1 MNADRITIP
10 IALLALAASSVGAA
24 FSAGTVQRQRRELEL
39 VEPLTGTE
47 GMPPHVA
54 LVTAALG
61 TFRGLAVDV
70 LWARADHLQTE
81 GEYFEAQTLSQWIT
95 ALQPRFDRV
104 WGFQAWNLSY
114 NISAATQAPAE
125 RWGWVQRGIG
135 LLRDQGIP
143 LNPRSPELRMELGWI
158 FHHKIAGRSDRQHW
172 YYKARLARE
181 MQELL
186 GDMTTGQTAD
196 RTVELFRRIA
206 TAPST
211 IGDVLAQTPRAQ
223 EALDLLA
230 AHGAAADENLV
241 RMLGRA
247 LMQANS
253 RDAAILGAEKLPPGT
268 NLPLMKAIRA
278 DKETATLLFDA
289 IVPHLQRRALVEHYR
304 MDPARMVALMEQ
316 YGPLD
321 WRHAESHGIYWT
333 EAGIDISRTLLKRA
347 DVNELMII
355 RSRLHMLADL
365 MRSGRVDFD
374 PVTNRV
380 DLLPDPRFAAAY
392 ERSLEEA
399 LALIRSEEGVA
410 AADFGRA
417 EEEDLLDGYE
427 NFLNLA
433 TILEYL
439 YGDRDRT
446 RSRFEK
452 LVELADRLGRGD
464 DPLYA
469 DTVETFVALRIG
481 EVLAI
486 DVTNLR
492 QFLDAMIRRSFLEGL
507 AKGDLGV
514 FNRYLRVAH
523 SVYDKR
529 FATSQPGKK
538 FVLEESKLLE
548 FPKLVDNSF
557 VSVMKQTSL
566 PLLER
571 ARIWAWAPEALRTRA
586 YPEVGEALREQAEA
600 EGFDPARAFP
610 QPPAVENGRVDKA
623 SEPPATDSGGDTD
636 EDGAVVGEETVP

>member
-1 MNADRITIP
+1 MLRMNADRLTIP
-10 IALLALAASSVGAA
+10 IALLTLLAGSVGAA
-24 FSAGTVQRQRRELEL
+24 FSAGTIQRQRRELEL
-39 VEPLTGTE
+39 VEPLVGAE

-104 WGFQAWNLSY
+104 WAFQAWNLSY
-114 NISAATQAPAE
+114 NIAAATQAPAE

-143 LNPRSPELRMELGWI
+143 LNPRSPELHMELGWI
-158 FHHKIAGRSDRQHW
+158 FHHKIAGRSDRRHW

-186 GDMTTGQTAD
+186 GDMTTGQTAE
-196 RTVELFRRIA
+196 RTAELFERIA
-206 TAPST
+206 HAPAT
-211 IGDVLAQTPRAQ
+211 LDEVLERTPRAR
-223 EALDLLA
+223 AGLDLLA
-230 AHGAAADENLV
+230 AHGAQPDEQLV

-253 RDAAILGAEKLPPGT
+253 LDARILGMEKLPPGT
-268 NLPLMKAIRA
+268 NAGLIKALRA
-278 DKETATLLFDA
+278 DKETATVIFDLL
-289 IVPHLQRRALVEHYR
+289 VPHIQHRTLLDRYK
-304 MDPARMVALMEQ
+304 MDPTRMLALMER

-333 EAGIDISRTLLKRA
+333 EAGIDISRGLLAREN
-347 DVNELMII
+347 VNELMII
-355 RSRLHMLADL
+355 RSRLHMLSDL
-365 MRSGRVDFD
+365 MRTGRVDFD

-392 ERSLEEA
+392 ERSLDEA
-399 LALIRSEEGVA
+399 LALIRSADGVTA
-410 AADFGRA
+410 GDFGRA
-417 EEEDLLDGYE
+417 EEKDLLDGYE

-439 YGDRDRT
+439 YGDQARARA
-446 RSRFEK
+446 RFEK
-452 LVELADRLGRGD
+452 LVALADRLGRGD
-464 DPLYA
+464 DPLYT
-469 DTVETFVALRIG
+469 DTVETFVAMRIA

-486 DVTNLR
+486 DASNLR
-492 QFLDAMIRRSFLEGL
+492 QFLDAMFRRAMLEGL

-523 SVYDKR
+523 SAYDKR
-529 FATSQPGKK
+529 FAATRPGTK
-538 FVLEESKLLE
+538 FVLEESKLQE

-557 VSVMKQTSL
+557 VSVMKQASL

-571 ARIWAWAPEALRTRA
+571 ARIWAWAPDALKGRT
-586 YPEVGEALREQAEA
+586 YPELGDVLREQAEA
-600 EGFDPARAFP
+600 EGLDPARAFP
-610 QPPAVENGRVDKA
+610 PPPAGEHGGDTA
-623 SEPPATDSGGDTD
+623 TEPPA
-636 EDGAVVGEETVP
+636 EDAEAEGAAVDAEAEP

>member
-1 MNADRITIP
+1 MNADRITVP
-10 IALLALAASSVGAA
+10 IALLALLAGGVGAA
-24 FSAGTVQRQRRELEL
+24 LSAGAVQRQRRDLEL
-39 VEPLTGTE
+39 VEPIAGTE

-104 WGFQAWNLSY
+104 WGFQAWNLAY
-114 NISAATQAPAE
+114 NISAATQTPTE

-143 LNPRSPELRMELGWI
+143 LNPRSPELHMELGWI

-186 GDMTTGQTAD
+186 GDMTTGQTAE

-206 TAPST
+206 AAPAT
-211 IGDVLAQTPRAQ
+211 LAEVLTRTPKAQA
-223 EALDLLA
+223 ALDLLA
-230 AHGAAADENLV
+230 AHGAAPDENLV

-247 LMQANS
+247 LMQATS
-253 RDAAILGAEKLPPGT
+253 RDATILGTDKIAAGT
-268 NLPLMKAIRA
+268 NIPLMKAIRA
-278 DKETATLLFDA
+278 DKDTATLLFDA
-289 IVPHLQRRALVEHYR
+289 IVPHLQRKVLVDRYR
-304 MDPARMVALMEQ
+304 MDPARMVALMEE

-333 EAGIDISRTLLKRA
+333 EAGIDISRTLLGRA
-347 DVNELMII
+347 DINELMII

-399 LALIRSEEGVA
+399 LALIRSDEGVA
-410 AADFGRA
+410 AGDFGRA

-439 YGDRDRT
+439 YGDQARARA
-446 RSRFEK
+446 RFER
-452 LVELADRLGRGD
+452 LVDLADRLGRGD
-464 DPLYA
+464 DPLYT
-469 DTVETFVALRIG
+469 DTVETFVSLRIA

-486 DVTNLR
+486 DATNLR

-529 FATSQPGKK
+529 FAASRPGTK

-557 VSVMKQTSL
+557 VSLMKQTSM

-571 ARIWAWAPEALRTRA
+571 ARVWAWAPEALRERV
-586 YPEVGEALREQAEA
+586 YPELAETLREQATA

-610 QPPAVENGRVDKA
+610 APRPTDAGGRDAEKRPPTDAEEPAAEPDETDIEA
-623 SEPPATDSGGDTD
+623 SS
-636 EDGAVVGEETVP
+636 

>member
-1 MNADRITIP
+1 MNADRITIA
-10 IALLALAASSVGAA
+10 IALLALTASSVGGA
-24 FSAGTVQRQRRELEL
+24 FSAKMVQRQRRELEL

-61 TFRGLAVDV
+61 TFRGLAVDF

-114 NISAATQAPAE
+114 NIAAATQTPTE

-143 LNPRSPELRMELGWI
+143 LNPRSPELHMELGWI

-206 TAPST
+206 DAPAT
-211 IGDVLAQTPRAQ
+211 MDEVLTHTPRAQ
-223 EALDLLA
+223 AALDLLA

-268 NLPLMKAIRA
+268 NLPLMKAVRA

-289 IVPHLQRRALVEHYR
+289 IVPHLQRRALIDHYR
-304 MDPARMVALMEQ
+304 MDPARMVSLMEQ

-321 WRHAESHGIYWT
+321 WRHAQSHGIYWT
-333 EAGIDISRTLLKRA
+333 EAGIDISRTLLQRA

-399 LALIRSEEGVA
+399 LALIRSDEGVA
-410 AADFGRA
+410 AGDFGRA

-427 NFLNLA
+427 TFLNLA

-439 YGDRDRT
+439 YGDPSRA

-452 LVELADRLGRGD
+452 LVILADRLGRGD
-464 DPLYA
+464 DPLYS

-486 DVTNLR
+486 DVSNLR
-492 QFLDAMIRRSFLEGL
+492 QFLDAMCRRAIIEGL

-529 FATSQPGKK
+529 FAATRPGTK

-571 ARIWAWAPEALRTRA
+571 ARIWAWAPEALRART

-600 EGFDPARAFP
+600 EGLDPIRAFP
-610 QPPAVENGRVDKA
+610 QPPAAKPDSAGNA
-623 SEPPATDSGGDTD
+623 QEPPATVSDADTD
-636 EDGAVVGEETVP
+636 GAEAAAGQETEP